1 MTTKRKTAGKT
12 ATRRAAGRM
21 THGHG
26 YGRTSAEVREATL
39 MPWDRDMLATA
50 LRDVCR
56 IYRGDLRGHRDGE
69 AAMRRRVALSAAR
82 AGRVYIP
89 AEETSPAL
97 MIRARAAARLA
108 GKTGAA
114 FVADA
119 LAAAVDA
126 AIGAAHGAEL
136 PYTRHERAALVRLE
150 ARDAEERSA

>member
-12 ATRRAAGRM
+12 ATRRADGRR
-21 THGHG
+21 THG
-26 YGRTSAEVREATL
+26 YGQTSAEVREATL

-56 IYRGDLRGHRDGE
+56 IYRGDLRGYRNGE
-69 AAMRRRVALSAAR
+69 AARRRRTAIATAR
-82 AGRVYIP
+82 DGSIYMP
-89 AEETSPAL
+89 TEKTSPAL

-108 GKTGAA
+108 GKTAAA

-126 AIGAAHGAEL
+126 AIGAAHGKDL
-136 PYTRHERAALVRLE
+136 PYTRHERAALALLATRN
-150 ARDAEERSA
+150 AEERSA

>member
-12 ATRRAAGRM
+12 AKRCADGRR

-26 YGRTSAEVREATL
+26 QTSAEVREATL
-39 MPWDRDMLATA
+39 MPWNRDLLANA

-56 IYRGDLRGHRDGE
+56 IYKGDLLGHRNGE
-69 AAMRRRVALSAAR
+69 AARRRRTAILTASN
-82 AGRVYIP
+82 GIIYIP
-89 AEETSPAL
+89 TEEISPAL
-97 MIRARAAARLA
+97 MIRARAAARLV
-108 GKTGAA
+108 GKTDAA

-119 LAAAVDA
+119 LAVAVDA

-150 ARDAEERSA
+150 ARDSEERSA